1 MDCSPPNNSV
11 HGMDFLDKNTGMGWH
26 LILHDKPRQHIK
38 KQSHQLDGKSPS
50 SQSNDFSSSH
60 VWSDSWTSKKA
71 KHWRIDAFVLWCW
84 RRLLRVPWTE
94 RRSNQSVLKEIN
106 PEYSLEGLMLKL
118 KLQSLATWRADSLDK
133 TLMLA
138 KIEGKKRR
146 GQQAMRWLDGIINS
160 RDMSLSKRQ
169 KLVKDKEAWSPWLQ
183 YMMSLGP
190 SKAVAYGV
198 AELEMTEW
206 LNKSKL
212 KFQYQT
218 PKN

>member
-1 MDCSPPNNSV
+1 MNPPQVYMCSPCWTLLP
-11 HGMDFLDKNTGMGWH
+11 
-26 LILHDKPRQHIK
+26 PP
-38 KQSHQLDGKSPS
+38 SPYHPS
-50 SQSNDFSSSH
+50 GLSQ
-60 VWSDSWTSKKA
+60 W
-71 KHWRIDAFVLWCW
+71 
-84 RRLLRVPWTE
+84 VPWTE

-138 KIEGKKRR
+138 KIEGKKRW

-160 RDMSLSKRQ
+160 RDMSLSKHQ

-190 SKAVAYGV
+190 SKAVAHG
-198 AELEMTEW
+198 LQSWRW
-206 LNKSKL
+206 LSDWTKASWNFNIKL
-212 KFQYQT
+212 LKINRIYTQKIGKIQSTWKVPWANSTHLRYNSRVQVLFKF
-218 PKN
+218 P